1 MKLSEYVEAASNEY
15 LLETGE
21 ADLDLHW
28 IAEFFQ
34 DSGLLE
40 EYPRQDLVVF
50 ADLVQKS
57 LTQKYEASWREQQAQ
72 LDRVIRIFK
81 QER

>member
-1 MKLSEYVEAASNEY
+1 VKLSEYVEAASSEY

-28 IAEFFQ
+28 VAEFFQ
-34 DSGLLE
+34 DSCLLE

-57 LTQKYEASWREQQAQ
+57 LTQKYEASWRELQ
-72 LDRVIRIFK
+72 LQMGRVIRISK